1 MADRDAAGPIF
12 TDEDVRR
19 VLAEERGDGEQGG
32 WSLANQSD
40 NVEVWRKAEEGVSIH
55 LLKARVCS
63 FVLSLFVWVCILLNF
78 PSSMQLIMLPRACRV
93 PWIPH
98 TQAVQLPAPTRE
110 QYVINACTICS
121 AIVKTA

>member
-1 MADRDAAGPIF
+1 MLKNMADRDAAGPIF

-19 VLAEERGDGEQGG
+19 VLAEERGEGEQGG

-78 PSSMQLIMLPRACRV
+78 STKHAFNTAAQSLSCPMDSSHASCTATCT
-93 PWIPH
+93 H
-98 TQAVQLPAPTRE
+98 T
-110 QYVINACTICS
+110 
-121 AIVKTA
+121 